1 MTSEQTS
8 TRAPSA
14 SAIPLPL
21 PVKGELGRRS
31 GSGLHNGFVFLCC
44 RSWFAVSKLQN
55 SCHKNFKHLVNVL
68 VLLGRRLEPKMG
80 MKNEVSLGG
89 WVLLL

>member
-31 GSGLHNGFVFLCC
+31 SSGLHNGFVFLHG
-44 RSWFAVSKLQN
+44 WVFQAVSVLHY
-55 SCHKNFKHLVNVL
+55 SGHKNFKHLVNVL

-80 MKNEVSLGG
+80 MKNVVSLGG